1 MSEFPKGERSALTM
15 LYLKNQ
21 NLSDLTP
28 AQLMDK
34 YFEVYEE
41 ISSRYLEVTGKNSK
55 ESRDKFYG
63 R

>member
-15 LYLKNQ
+15 LYLQKQ

-28 AQLMDK
+28 TQLMDK
-34 YFEVYEE
+34 YFEVYQE
-41 ISSRYLEVTGKNSK
+41 ISSRYLEVTKKNSK
-55 ESRDKFYG
+55 ESHDKFYG